1 MDSYLLPLSLQD
13 CYINSCTKFYEKLG
27 FNIPF
32 VPLYT
37 ELHHYYESS
46 MNSYSNDKEHIFIQI
61 PIYFVAANQRPM
73 DLFRIHTV
81 PVPLDIDTYQG
92 KVSKYTT
99 LELQYKYLATNG
111 HEYMDVTDAASD
123 SCNTYHMDHLCENL
137 HVTTD
142 VKELK
147 CAIAIYMN
155 SVETSSH
162 SAKHIQNIIKGA
174 FTWCDF

>member
-1 MDSYLLPLSLQD
+1 
-13 CYINSCTKFYEKLG
+13 
-27 FNIPF
+27 
-32 VPLYT
+32 
-37 ELHHYYESS
+37 
-46 MNSYSNDKEHIFIQI
+46 MNSYSNDKDHIFIQI
-61 PIYFVAANQRPM
+61 PIYFVAANKTM

-92 KVSKYTT
+92 KESKYTT

-111 HEYMDVTDAASD
+111 HEYMDVTDAALD

-142 VKELK
+142 VKELN
-147 CAIAIYMN
+147 CAIAIYMD

-162 SAKHIQNIIKGA
+162 SANTYRTLSRQM
-174 FTWCDF
+174 